1 MGNPVTGVF
10 INTVEAADGAMK
22 RDKVEAKELEVS
34 YLEEQYVYVSGSEGL
49 LAIYNVEELVS
60 LRVERFV

>member
-1 MGNPVTGVF
+1 MGEPVTGVF
-10 INTVEAADGAMK
+10 INTIQALDGSIN
-22 RDKVEAKELEVS
+22 RDKFEAKELEVS
-34 YLEEQYVYVSGSEGL
+34 YLGEQYVYVSGSEGL

>member
-10 INTVEAADGAMK
+10 INTVEAADGTMK
-22 RDKVEAKELEVS
+22 RDKFEAKELEVS